1 MFNDLFSEKSVEQ
14 ALEILKNEIPVAI
27 WETFYVTVLSTF
39 FAVVIG
45 LPLGVL
51 LVVGEKNGVLP
62 LPRWLMTVLNVLI
75 NLLRSVPFLILMI
88 MVIPLS
94 RLIVGTSI
102 GTVATIVPL
111 VVAAF
116 PFVARLVETSLRELN
131 PNIIEAAQSMGAS
144 PFQIIVKVMIPES
157 VPSLLSNLTTALTT
171 VLGYSAMS
179 GAIGGGGLGKIA
191 IDYGYYR
198 FKYLVMLIAVVLL
211 VVLVQIF
218 QTVGTKLASKCDK
231 RLKKWKKAPGREPIL
246 ARGGDFLTTGNG
258 HDIASRSFSSAPFSI
273 LET

>member
-1 MFNDLFSEKSVEQ
+1 MFENLFSEKSLEQ
-14 ALEILKNEIPVAI
+14 ALEILKNEIPLAI

-39 FAVVIG
+39 FAVLIG

-62 LPRWLMTVLNVLI
+62 LPRWLMVLLNGIV

-94 RLIVGTSI
+94 RVIVGTSI

-144 PFQIIVKVMIPES
+144 PFQIIKKVMIPES

-198 FKYLVMLIAVVLL
+198 FKYLVMLIAVILL
-211 VVLVQIF
+211 VVLVQFF
-218 QTVGTKLASKCDK
+218 QSVGTRLAAKCDK
-231 RLKKWKKAPGREPIL
+231 RLKK
-246 ARGGDFLTTGNG
+246 
-258 HDIASRSFSSAPFSI
+258 
-273 LET
+273 

>member
-62 LPRWLMTVLNVLI
+62 LPRWLMMVLNVLI

-94 RLIVGTSI
+94 RMIVGTSI

-131 PNIIEAAQSMGAS
+131 PNIMEAARSMGAS

-231 RLKKWKKAPGREPIL
+231 RLKK
-246 ARGGDFLTTGNG
+246 
-258 HDIASRSFSSAPFSI
+258 
-273 LET
+273 

>member
-14 ALEILKNEIPVAI
+14 ALEILKNEIPFAI

-218 QTVGTKLASKCDK
+218 QTVGTKLAAKCDK
-231 RLKKWKKAPGREPIL
+231 RLKK
-246 ARGGDFLTTGNG
+246 
-258 HDIASRSFSSAPFSI
+258 
-273 LET
+273 

>member
-94 RLIVGTSI
+94 RMIVGTSI

-157 VPSLLSNLTTALTT
+157 VPSLLSSLTTALTT

-231 RLKKWKKAPGREPIL
+231 RLKK
-246 ARGGDFLTTGNG
+246 
-258 HDIASRSFSSAPFSI
+258 
-273 LET
+273 

>member
-1 MFNDLFSEKSVEQ
+1 MFENLFSEKSLEQ
-14 ALEILKNEIPVAI
+14 ALEILKNEIPLAI

-39 FAVVIG
+39 FAVLIG

-62 LPRWLMTVLNVLI
+62 LPRWLMVLLNGIV

-94 RLIVGTSI
+94 RVIVGTSI

-144 PFQIIVKVMIPES
+144 PFQIFTKVMIPES

-198 FKYLVMLIAVVLL
+198 FKYLVMLIAVILL
-211 VVLVQIF
+211 VVLVQFF
-218 QTVGTKLASKCDK
+218 QSVGTRLAAKCDK
-231 RLKKWKKAPGREPIL
+231 RLKK
-246 ARGGDFLTTGNG
+246 
-258 HDIASRSFSSAPFSI
+258 
-273 LET
+273 